1 MGTDS
6 ENERIRDPMRAVVPI
21 LLNANINVNE
31 KIRIIL
37 LYILYKG
44 GSGFTNSTVPNNLD
58 LFY

>member
-44 GSGFTNSTVPNNLD
+44 ATVPNNLD